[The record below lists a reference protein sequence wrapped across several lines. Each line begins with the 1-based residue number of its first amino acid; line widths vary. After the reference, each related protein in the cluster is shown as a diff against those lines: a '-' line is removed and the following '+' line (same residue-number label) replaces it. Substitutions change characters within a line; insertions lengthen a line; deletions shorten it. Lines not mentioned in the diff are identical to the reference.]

1 MVAHFRDEHG
11 LPDGRFRRRHFTEA
25 MFLRRVDVL
34 VPERYFS
41 PPCPDPGAEADVVEP
56 LTCIAWRQLRQ
67 RSDAVNSI
75 WEVER
80 FLHMLHALLDYADFP
95 TASAS
100 SQGHDG
106 HLPRVPDVVRWFFDY
121 GVAKFTPSR
130 AITRRP
136 RGCWGWQVAKVSEQ
150 ARLARTMLPWPSQK
164 PVPRRRAKSKVCG
177 AGLVQWRCCEVEKS
191 AQPPPPTHP
200 TIGHGIGVTK

>member
-1 MVAHFRDEHG
+1 MARSAQSQGSVA
-11 LPDGRFRRRHFTEA
+11 
-25 MFLRRVDVL
+25 LRAACSKGM
-34 VPERYFS
+34 E
-41 PPCPDPGAEADVVEP
+41 
-56 LTCIAWRQLRQ
+56 Q
-67 RSDAVNSI
+67 RWSRTSETNMGCQTAGSGDAANII

-80 FLHMLHALLDYADFP
+80 FLHMLHALPDYADFP

-121 GVAKFTPSR
+121 GVAKFTSSR

-136 RGCWGWQVAKVSEQ
+136 RGCWGWQAAKVSEQ
-150 ARLARTMLPWPSQK
+150 ARPTRTMLPWPSQK
-164 PVPRRRAKSKVCG
+164 LVPRRRAKSKVCG
-177 AGLVQWRCCEVEKS
+177 TGLVQWRCFEVEKS

-200 TIGHGIGVTK
+200 TIGHGIGVTKQGEED